1 MDGPADDGELGLA
14 VTLFHS
20 DVPHAQYVNEHLLLE
35 TYFDEDD
42 DMI

>member
-1 MDGPADDGELGLA
+1 MARLTMGELGLA

-20 DVPHAQYVNEHLLLE
+20 DVSHAQYVNEHLLVE